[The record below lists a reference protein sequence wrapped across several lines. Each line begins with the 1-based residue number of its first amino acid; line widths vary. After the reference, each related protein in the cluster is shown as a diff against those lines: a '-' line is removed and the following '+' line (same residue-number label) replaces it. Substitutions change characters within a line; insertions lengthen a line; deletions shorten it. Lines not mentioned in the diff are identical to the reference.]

1 MIYRISKVLYRNLLK
16 GLMDSK
22 GNWLISPLR
31 THQAVVEYLRQ
42 DSGLMNVTEVTTD

>member
-1 MIYRISKVLYRNLLK
+1 MIYRISKIYYRNLLK
-16 GLMDSK
+16 GLTDNR

-42 DSGLMNVTEVTTD
+42 DSGLMNVAEVTTD